1 MTELK
6 FLSKFE
12 DARKR
17 EIFKEIKGINNPF
30 LLEAIII
37 QADARLKQTKK
48 KLNLNY
54 KSFSPDIDSKV

>member
-1 MTELK
+1 MTEIK

-17 EIFKEIKGINNPF
+17 EIFKEIKEMKNPF

-37 QADARLKQTKK
+37 QATARLEQTKK

-54 KSFSPDIDSKV
+54 KSFSPDIDNEV